1 MIANEKTA
9 SVNLGCTSMDVLM
22 LAVAS
27 CARAAGGSVAPP
39 LSLSFGFCY
48 VASSTTLM
56 GPDFMVRMVLEEL
69 VGILET
75 VDPQQPSLEA

>member
-1 MIANEKTA
+1 MVLNITTMKLPLLRQGM
-9 SVNLGCTSMDVLM
+9 VDYLFLGHY
-22 LAVAS
+22 
-27 CARAAGGSVAPP
+27 
-39 LSLSFGFCY
+39 LSLFL
-48 VASSTTLM
+48 SS